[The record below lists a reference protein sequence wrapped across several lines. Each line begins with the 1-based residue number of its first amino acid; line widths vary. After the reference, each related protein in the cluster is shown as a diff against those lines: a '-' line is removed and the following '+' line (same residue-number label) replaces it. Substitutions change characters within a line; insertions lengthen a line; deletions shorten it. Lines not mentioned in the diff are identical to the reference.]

1 MNIKEIHIVS
11 IKLFINSIKLDDIGP
26 YKMNGKTVAYFGLI
40 KNEICESWQV
50 EEREVS
56 LFIFSGLRFGSC
68 QQEKFKLNEGI

>member
-50 EEREVS
+50 GVS
-56 LFIFSGLRFGSC
+56 SFIFSGLRFGSC